1 MAKINFK
8 ILMAKIN
15 LKLFFAQSQHGRSLV
30 LYPQKCT
37 IIQLELNF

>member
-15 LKLFFAQSQHGRSLV
+15 LKLFFAQSQHGRSLEAAN
-30 LYPQKCT
+30 LCMF
-37 IIQLELNF
+37 IS